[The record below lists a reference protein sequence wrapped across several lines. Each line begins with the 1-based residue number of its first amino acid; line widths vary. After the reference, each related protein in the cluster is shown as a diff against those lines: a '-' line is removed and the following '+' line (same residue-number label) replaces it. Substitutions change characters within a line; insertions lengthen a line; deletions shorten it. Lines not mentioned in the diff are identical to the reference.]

1 MIANVSRQ
9 SDISLSINDDFKTYD
24 LEDSHFLCNM
34 DLKTK
39 NNKLNL
45 VVDYK
50 VRVDKKDNELMK
62 NDNDINIDERFELS
76 IDINKCGK
84 DEVNQTLYLDSL
96 NYEKYNISLPRTS
109 LTGTY

>member
-9 SDISLSINDDFKTYD
+9 SDISLSINDYFKTYD
-24 LEDSHFLCNM
+24 LEDSHFLCNI

-50 VRVDKKDNELMK
+50 VRLDKKDNGLMK
-62 NDNDINIDERFELS
+62 NDNNIILNEKFESS

-84 DEVNQTLYLDSL
+84 DEVNQTLYLNSL